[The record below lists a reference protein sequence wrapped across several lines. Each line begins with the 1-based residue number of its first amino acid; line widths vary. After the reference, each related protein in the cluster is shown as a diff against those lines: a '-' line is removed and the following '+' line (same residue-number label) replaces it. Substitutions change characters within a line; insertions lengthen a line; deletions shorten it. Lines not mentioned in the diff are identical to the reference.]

1 MSIELQ
7 DNGRDFLDLDF
18 ENPEKGISI
27 CQIEEGIALY
37 TNESSGKTSLRIP
50 MLIDRAEAGPESN
63 IGLKLSHF
71 CPIETAWGEKQ
82 LAGIL
87 SITGL
92 MGACVEKFGTQVD
105 SMSEPLINFL
115 KLKLPGKFLRVHH
128 DVRVDNKGK
137 ERATVVR
144 FEKLKK
150 NLDNAKPA
158 NSSKVANRG
167 AAENASED
175 W

>member
-1 MSIELQ
+1 MAIELQ
-7 DNGRDFLDLDF
+7 DTGQDVLELDF
-18 ENPEKGISI
+18 ENPQKGVSI
-27 CQIEEGIALY
+27 CQIEEGIQLY
-37 TNESSGKTSLRIP
+37 TNENSGKTSLRIP
-50 MLIDRAEAGPESN
+50 MVIDTVEEGPDSN
-63 IGLKLSHF
+63 VGLKLSHF

-87 SITGL
+87 TIVGL
-92 MGACVEKFGTQVD
+92 VGAFIEKFGTQVD
-105 SMSEPLINFL
+105 STSEPFINSV

-128 DVRVDNKGK
+128 DVRTDNKGK

-150 NLDNAKPA
+150 KIDPVKPVENKNVENKGSA
-158 NSSKVANRG
+158 EPG
-167 AAENASED
+167 AED